1 MKNETNDTFSIPKR
15 WGVKNKLEV
24 ILKLFRG
31 ESIDDVS
38 REVGVEIYRLE
49 EWRAQALTGMESGF
63 KVRIKDPL
71 NKELARAKQHIG
83 DLSMENELLH
93 ERIKKKG
100 PFQTKRSK

>member
-1 MKNETNDTFSIPKR
+1 MSSSK
-15 WGVKNKLEV
+15 KLTIE
-24 ILKLFRG
+24 
-31 ESIDDVS
+31 
-38 REVGVEIYRLE
+38 
-49 EWRAQALTGMESGF
+49 LTGMESGF

-71 NKELARAKQHIG
+71 NKELARAKQRIG